1 MPEGFDTYR
10 NGSLRAARHVN
21 PVNTVAEPLGGAWG
35 QGPSQPP
42 GANHPGSGN
51 KPYHEEG
58 THGQGGLG
66 QIMQGA
72 GDIISGGMDVAT
84 HPLAVGAI
92 AGYYAGKKK
101 FTGSF
106 RPRGGKGGGSSTPDD
121 GYRLPP
127 DDDGPPSRP
136 PPPPPPPYEERGYGA
151 QEFEGHV
158 GINEYLGIGSDPAG
172 NAEGRRRQEE
182 GAMQAARDDEE
193 KRGHW
198 PDSWKVEG
206 DPDSL
211 SIPPSVVL
219 GDIDNRQIMLD
230 ASSTGG
236 GQTDS
241 ILLDFN
247 TDKAAMDHLRG
258 RTINARAKRQRDGT
272 MFWSMYEPTPEPPS
286 DS

>member
-10 NGSLRAARHVN
+10 DGSVRAARYVN
-21 PVNTVAEPLGGAWG
+21 PVTVRT
-35 QGPSQPP
+35 
-42 GANHPGSGN
+42 PGSGDA
-51 KPYHEEG
+51 PYHEEG
-58 THGQGGLG
+58 THSQGFG

-106 RPRGGKGGGSSTPDD
+106 RPRGGKGGGSSTPD
-121 GYRLPP
+121 GGRLPP
-127 DDDGPPSRP
+127 DDDGPPSR
-136 PPPPPPPYEERGYGA
+136 PPPPPPYEERGYGA

-158 GINEYLGIGSDPAG
+158 GANEYLGIGADPAG

-247 TDKAAMDHLRG
+247 TDKAAMDHLKG
-258 RTINARAKRQRDGT
+258 RLINARAKRQRDGT
-272 MFWSMYEPTPEPPS
+272 MFWSMHEPTPEPPS
-286 DS
+286 GS